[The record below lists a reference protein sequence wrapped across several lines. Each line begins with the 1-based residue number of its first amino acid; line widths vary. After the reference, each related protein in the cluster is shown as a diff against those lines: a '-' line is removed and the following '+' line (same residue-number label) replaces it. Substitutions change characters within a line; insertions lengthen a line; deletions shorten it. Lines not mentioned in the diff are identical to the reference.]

1 MGLSFLIFGNEYR
14 RVTVA
19 IPEKDPL
26 DEVRLISTR
35 QVRKLTGWSDPTLW
49 RRCHDGSFPP
59 PRKDCGR
66 NVWFASEVYE
76 ALKKLAPKQAASNA

>member
-1 MGLSFLIFGNEYR
+1 MSNSEH
-14 RVTVA
+14 
-19 IPEKDPL
+19 DPL
-26 DEVRLISTR
+26 DEVRLISAR

-66 NVWFASEVYE
+66 NVWFANEVYD
-76 ALKKLAPKQAASNA
+76 ALKKLRPRNAIVEGDAA